1 MANLIK
7 PPLLDETGKAIL
19 AALLGEEPAEQSGSQ
34 IRPPMSDETGKAILE
49 AIKALSPQPAPLVVT
64 FSGTTEDSN
73 ATCDKTWSEIQ
84 SAITAGRQVVA
95 QYSAFGILFQLVSY
109 YSNGNSVRAV
119 YLDIPDPTTP
129 DDGFTSIT
137 CQINYLNSVICY
149 YTEH

>member
-64 FSGTTEDSN
+64 FSGTSAGDD
-73 ATCDKTWSEIQ
+73 AACDKTWSQIQ
-84 SAITAGRQVVA
+84 AAGKNVEMWYVTDAANLWKLNASFSSNFISGYMQKIDDMADPGSAYVNISCSIDSENHV
-95 QYSAFGILFQLVSY
+95 
-109 YSNGNSVRAV
+109 
-119 YLDIPDPTTP
+119 
-129 DDGFTSIT
+129 SIT
-137 CQINYLNSVICY
+137 YEDV
-149 YTEH
+149 